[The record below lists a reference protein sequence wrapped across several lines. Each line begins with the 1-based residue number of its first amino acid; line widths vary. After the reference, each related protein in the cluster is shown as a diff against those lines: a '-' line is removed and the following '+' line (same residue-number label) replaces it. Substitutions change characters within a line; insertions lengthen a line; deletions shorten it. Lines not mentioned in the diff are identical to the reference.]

1 MRKFYFTDGKEINET
16 VEAHSYKKAV
26 KDFQGSHK
34 KLKEI
39 TITWTT
45 KRGKE
50 MVDVQP
56 IPIKTGGRWG

>member
-34 KLKEI
+34 KLKEV
-39 TITWTT
+39 TVT
-45 KRGKE
+45 GQPKE
-50 MVDVQP
+50 V
-56 IPIKTGGRWG
+56 KKW